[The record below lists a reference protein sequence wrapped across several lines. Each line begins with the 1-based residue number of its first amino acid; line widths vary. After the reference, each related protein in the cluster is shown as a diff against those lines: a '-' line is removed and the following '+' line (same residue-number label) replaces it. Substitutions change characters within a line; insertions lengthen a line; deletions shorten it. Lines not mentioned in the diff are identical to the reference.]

1 MLPQHPL
8 PPSITTTVVTGITR
22 AATPTTA
29 RTVQAVSTTPAA
41 PASAAMP
48 DHMTLVRLQ
57 HEAAAAK
64 DMQSYFYL
72 HFLMNGHPDHV
83 AAQLASVRARELSQD
98 PAYDAYYQHRPAAA
112 ATPPAAHAAAA
123 AAIPQPPQ
131 LAQSPVVAQALEV
144 VRQAPPAALEFTLP
158 NLETYP
164 VVWQGYLG
172 LKAEMATVQFHYVEG
187 CKDLARASLP
197 VTRGEMPTLR
207 IGQRMR
213 LEESQ
218 LEGVYRKMERED
230 EHCVLLALPCGKDAA
245 DVEHQSRRLRS
256 HFVTYLQLK
265 SAAGIVN
272 VPGADDRSSFVVHVF
287 PSCDFANV
295 TMGKIA
301 PDLLSRVAEIEHMV
315 IVIATQS

>member
-1 MLPQHPL
+1 MRRQVLTRCLLPL
-8 PPSITTTVVTGITR
+8 
-22 AATPTTA
+22 A
-29 RTVQAVSTTPAA
+29 R
-41 PASAAMP
+41 
-48 DHMTLVRLQ
+48 LL

-64 DMQSYFYL
+64 DMQAYFYL
-72 HFLMNGHPDHV
+72 QYIMNGHPDHV
-83 AAQLASVRARELSQD
+83 AAQLASVRARELSRD
-98 PAYDAYYQHRPAAA
+98 PAYESYFQQRPAAA
-112 ATPPAAHAAAA
+112 ATPPAAHAATAA
-123 AAIPQPPQ
+123 PSIPQPQQAP
-131 LAQSPVVAQALEV
+131 SPAVAHPLEV
-144 VRQAPPAALEFTLP
+144 ARPGQGAPASLEFTLP

-172 LKAEMATVQFHYVEG
+172 LKAEMATVQFHYVNG
-187 CKDLARASLP
+187 CKELARASLP
-197 VTRGEMPTLR
+197 PTRGEMPTLR

>member
-1 MLPQHPL
+1 MP
-8 PPSITTTVVTGITR
+8 ITGITR
-22 AATPTTA
+22 VATPTTA
-29 RTVQAVSTTPAA
+29 QMGQTASTSPAT
-41 PASAAMP
+41 AAMP
-48 DHMTLVRLQ
+48 DHMTLIRLQ

-72 HFLMNGHPDHV
+72 HYLMNGHPDHV
-83 AAQLASVRARELSQD
+83 AAQLASVRARELSRD
-98 PAYDAYYQHRPAAA
+98 PAFDPYYQQRPASA
-112 ATPPAAHAAAA
+112 ATPPAAHATAVTA
-123 AAIPQPPQ
+123 AAIPRPQPAP
-131 LAQSPVVAQALEV
+131 SPAVAHALEV
-144 VRQAPPAALEFTLP
+144 ARQVPPAAALEFTLP

-213 LEESQ
+213 LEDSQ

>member
-8 PPSITTTVVTGITR
+8 PPATVPITSISR
-22 AATPTTA
+22 ASTPTTA
-29 RTVQAVSTTPAA
+29 PTTIQTAPTATPAT
-41 PASAAMP
+41 AAMP
-48 DHMTLVRLQ
+48 DHMTLIRLQ

-72 HFLMNGHPDHV
+72 HYLMNGHPDHV
-83 AAQLASVRARELSQD
+83 AAQLASVRARELSRD
-98 PAYDAYYQHRPAAA
+98 PAYDAYYQQRPASA
-112 ATPPAAHAAAA
+112 ATPPAAHVAAAA
-123 AAIPQPPQ
+123 AAAALPQPQP
-131 LAQSPVVAQALEV
+131 AHALEV
-144 VRQAPPAALEFTLP
+144 ARQAPPAALEFTLP

-172 LKAEMATVQFHYVEG
+172 LKAEMATVQFHYVNG